1 MKWKSHHLLDFGD
14 SFGSDSDIAKDP
26 RYGQE
31 FWPTSRE
38 QANAL

>member
-31 FWPTSRE
+31 FLPTSRE